1 MADKRLSVAI
11 DNIKALLIGGAPA
24 GVKGLVMPNTKMID
38 ASTLQP
44 IKDSGALPWI
54 RLTVTGLNT
63 VNEANG
69 GGTWVRRN
77 GLISVDVF
85 TAKGSGINVNQDI
98 CDAVTELFENTE
110 FGNVKT
116 FEANTAK
123 IEDDPWLGYQVN
135 INFYCEGF

>member
-11 DNIKALLIGGAPA
+11 DNIKARFIASVPS

-44 IKDSGALPWI
+44 IQDSGALPWL
-54 RLTVTGLNT
+54 RLSIIPTVST
-63 VNEANG
+63 NEGNG
-69 GGTWVRRN
+69 GGTWVRRQ
-77 GLISVDVF
+77 GLIVVDVF
-85 TAKGSGINVNQDI
+85 TAKGSGINLNQDI

-135 INFYCEGF
+135 INFYCEGY